1 MNIQTQL
8 IKKVASSPK
17 ACTQCNQ
24 NIEKGETYHQEE
36 GVSEHIHSL
45 IARNFCSNCYAK
57 YGEKKLLNK

>member
-8 IKKVASSPK
+8 KKKVASSPK
-17 ACTQCNQ
+17 ACTQCKTKINQ
-24 NIEKGETYHQEE
+24 GEIYHVEE
-36 GVSEHIHSL
+36 GIEEHIHSL